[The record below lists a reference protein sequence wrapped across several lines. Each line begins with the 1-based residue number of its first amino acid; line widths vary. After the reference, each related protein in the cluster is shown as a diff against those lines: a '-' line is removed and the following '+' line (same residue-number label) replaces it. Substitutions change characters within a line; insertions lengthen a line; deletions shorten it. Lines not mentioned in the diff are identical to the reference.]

1 MNRAHGRQRTQPVRE
16 EIRILQATKS
26 TQEGFE
32 FQGIADSGKTHQFLM
47 TSEAL
52 RELDGPVVIP
62 PDLATVFEQHRQ
74 RIHGVAARVF
84 SAGVRGEPIVMRI
97 AYFRAARV

>member
-1 MNRAHGRQRTQPVRE
+1 MHPVRE
-16 EIRILQATKS
+16 EIRILGALKS

-32 FQGIADSGKTHQFLM
+32 FQGIADNGKTHQFLM

-52 RELDGPVVIP
+52 RELDGFAQDQ
-62 PDLATVFEQHRQ
+62 PDLAPVFEQHRPL
-74 RIHGVAARVF
+74 IHGVAARLF

-97 AYFRAARV
+97 AFFRSARV